1 MKRLCV
7 FASGSGTDFQS
18 VIDGVNTGKI
28 DGEIVLLVAS
38 RPDIYAVE
46 RAKKNGIEVA
56 VFRKKD
62 YESAEKMYDALIP
75 VLKEKGVELII
86 LAGYLTVLTPNI
98 VAAYRD
104 KIINIHPSL
113 IPKYCGDGY
122 YGMRVHEA
130 VIAAGE
136 KESGATVPLRRRGHG
151 HRENNRA
158 EKGAGAFGRH
168 SRNAAKARFGSRARA
183 SARRGGA
190 ALQGINRKQKKTINR
205 RN

>member
-28 DGEIVLLVAS
+28 DGKIVLLVAS

-75 VLKEKGVELII
+75 VLKEKDVELII

-136 KESGATVPLRRRGHG
+136 KESGATVHFVDEGTDTGKIIEQRRVPVLSGDTPETLQKRVLEVEHELLPDVVARLC
-151 HRENNRA
+151 RE
-158 EKGAGAFGRH
+158 
-168 SRNAAKARFGSRARA
+168 
-183 SARRGGA
+183 
-190 ALQGINRKQKKTINR
+190 
-205 RN
+205 

>member
-28 DGEIVLLVAS
+28 DGKIVLLVAS

-62 YESAEKMYDALIP
+62 YKSAEKMYDALIP

-136 KESGATVPLRRRGHG
+136 NESGATVHFVDEGTDTGKIIEQRKVPVFSGDTPETLQKRVLEVEH
-151 HRENNRA
+151 ELLPDVV
-158 EKGAGAFGRH
+158 
-168 SRNAAKARFGSRARA
+168 ARLCR
-183 SARRGGA
+183 
-190 ALQGINRKQKKTINR
+190 Q
-205 RN
+205 

>member
-1 MKRLCV
+1 MRVRERL
-7 FASGSGTDFQS
+7 TDFQS

-28 DGEIVLLVAS
+28 DGKIVLLVAS

-130 VIAAGE
+130 VIAAVG
-136 KESGATVPLRRRGHG
+136 KHQTLDFVGQRRPCVHRHGDGFLRRFINDEIKL
-151 HRENNRA
+151 HRIPP
-158 EKGAGAFGRH
+158 
-168 SRNAAKARFGSRARA
+168 S
-183 SARRGGA
+183 
-190 ALQGINRKQKKTINR
+190 LL
-205 RN
+205 